1 MAEQGTR
8 FDLITG
14 HFRMCSKASKA
25 IRMAGID
32 ELLAMDMVFV
42 SPVLESWR
50 TFHWHVEVSL
60 VATKG

>member
-1 MAEQGTR
+1 
-8 FDLITG
+8 
-14 HFRMCSKASKA
+14 MCSKASKA